1 MVKSIWQS
9 KTFWINFA
17 TLAVAILSDVAG
29 SEILKENPEYAT
41 TLIEIVAFANIV
53 LRWITREPVVLSGS
67 PRNLAVVLA
76 VFLCCGSLSAA
87 DLNLVLSGG
96 KYHLL
101 QKDSAGNPVLKPVT
115 VAITDLD
122 GVQPQPNPQPEPQP
136 QPPVLS
142 PRAIAIRDASATI
155 SEPKR
160 DETATALAML
170 YETLASKIREG
181 ALSGSDIL
189 TAAKIGADAVLSRQ
203 QALVAWKPVRAV
215 LGEQWAAVQQEGG
228 GDGDYAKLLDDAA
241 AGLRASIRP
250 QIDPERLA
258 RLLAMI
264 REIMELLG
272 PFLRKPAE

>member
-1 MVKSIWQS
+1 MGKSIWKS

-17 TLAVAILSDVAG
+17 TLFVAILSDVAG
-29 SEILKENPEYAT
+29 SELLKDNPEYAT
-41 TLIEIVAFANIV
+41 KLIEIVAFANIV
-53 LRWITREPVVLSGS
+53 LRWITREPVLLSGP
-67 PRNLAVVLA
+67 PRLVAVLA

-101 QKDSAGNPVLKPVT
+101 QKDAAGNPVLKPVT

-136 QPPVLS
+136 RPSVLS
-142 PRAIAIRDASATI
+142 PRAIAIRDASGTI

-160 DETATALAML
+160 DETATALAAL
-170 YETLASKIREG
+170 YEALAGKIREG
-181 ALSGSDIL
+181 ALTGSDIL

-203 QALVAWKPVRAV
+203 QALVAWKPVRSV

-228 GDGDYAKLLDDAA
+228 GDADYAKLLDDAA
-241 AGLRASIRP
+241 AGLRASVRP

-258 RLLAMI
+258 RLLNMI

>member
-1 MVKSIWQS
+1 MGKSIWQS

-29 SEILKENPEYAT
+29 SDLLKDNPEYAT
-41 TLIEIVAFANIV
+41 KLIEIVAFANIV
-53 LRWITREPVVLSGS
+53 LRWITREPVQFSGS
-67 PRNLAVVLA
+67 PRLVAVLA

-87 DLNLVLSGG
+87 DINLVLSGG

-101 QKDSAGNPVLKPVT
+101 QKDAAGNPVLKPVT
-115 VAITDLD
+115 VAITDMD
-122 GVQPQPNPQPEPQP
+122 GNQPHPNPHPEPQP

-142 PRAIAIRDASATI
+142 PRAMAMRDAAAAI
-155 SEPKR
+155 SDPKR

-170 YETLASKIREG
+170 YEALGSKIREG
-181 ALSGSDIL
+181 ALTGSDIL

-203 QALVAWKPVRAV
+203 QALVEWKPVRAV

-228 GDGDYAKLLDDAA
+228 GDAEYARLLDDAA
-241 AGLRASIRP
+241 AGLRASVRP

-258 RLLAMI
+258 RLLNMI
-264 REIMELLG
+264 REILELLG
-272 PFLRKPAE
+272 PFFRKPAE

>member
-1 MVKSIWQS
+1 MGKSIWKS
-9 KTFWINFA
+9 RTFGINFA
-17 TLAVAILSDVAG
+17 TLFVAILSDVAG
-29 SEILKENPEYAT
+29 SELLKENPEYAT
-41 TLIEIVAFANIV
+41 KLIEIVAFANIV
-53 LRWITREPVVLSGS
+53 LRWITREPVQFSGS
-67 PRNLAVVLA
+67 PRLVAVLA

-101 QKDSAGNPVLKPVT
+101 QKDAAGNPVLKPVS

-136 QPPVLS
+136 QPPVLA
-142 PRAIAIRDASATI
+142 PRAIAIRDAASAVT
-155 SEPKR
+155 EPKR

-170 YETLASKIREG
+170 YEALASKIREG
-181 ALSGSDIL
+181 ALTGSDIL
-189 TAAKIGADAVLSRQ
+189 TATKIGADAVLSRQ
-203 QALVAWKPVRAV
+203 QALVAWKPVRSV

-228 GDGDYAKLLDDAA
+228 GDADYARLLDDAA
-241 AGLRASIRP
+241 AGLRASVRP

-258 RLLAMI
+258 RLIAMI
-264 REIMELLG
+264 REILELLG

>member
-1 MVKSIWQS
+1 MGKSIWQS

-17 TLAVAILSDVAG
+17 TLAIAILSDVAG
-29 SEILKENPEYAT
+29 SEILKDNPEYAT
-41 TLIEIVAFANIV
+41 KLLEIVAFGNII
-53 LRWITREPVVLSGS
+53 LRWITREPVLLSGS
-67 PRNLAVVLA
+67 PRLVAVLA
-76 VFLCCGSLSAA
+76 FFLCCGSLSAA
-87 DLNLVLSGG
+87 DINLVLSGG

-122 GVQPQPNPQPEPQP
+122 GVHPQPNPQPEPQP
-136 QPPVLS
+136 QPPVLA
-142 PRAIAIRDASATI
+142 PRAIAIRDAASSVTD
-155 SEPKR
+155 PKR

-170 YETLASKIREG
+170 YEALAGKIREG
-181 ALSGSDIL
+181 SLTGSDIL
-189 TAAKIGADAVLSRQ
+189 TATKIGADAVLSRQ

-228 GDGDYAKLLDDAA
+228 SDADYAKLLDDAA
-241 AGLRASIRP
+241 AGLRASVRP
-250 QIDPERLA
+250 QIDPERLS

-264 REIMELLG
+264 REILELLG

>member
-1 MVKSIWQS
+1 MKKVSGNS
-9 KTFWINFA
+9 
-17 TLAVAILSDVAG
+17 
-29 SEILKENPEYAT
+29 
-41 TLIEIVAFANIV
+41 
-53 LRWITREPVVLSGS
+53 TREPVQFSGS
-67 PRNLAVVLA
+67 PRLVAVLA

-87 DLNLVLSGG
+87 DINLVLSGG

-101 QKDSAGNPVLKPVT
+101 QKDAAGNPVLKPVT

-122 GVQPQPNPQPEPQP
+122 GNQPQPNPQPEPQP
-136 QPPVLS
+136 QPPVLAS
-142 PRAIAIRDASATI
+142 RAIAIRDAAAAVTDS
-155 SEPKR
+155 KR

-215 LGEQWAAVQQEGG
+215 LGEQWATVQQEGG
-228 GDGDYAKLLDDAA
+228 SDGDYAKLLDDAA

-250 QIDPERLA
+250 QIDPELLA

-264 REIMELLG
+264 REIMELLS